1 MESKLQQKKTLFD
14 EEKNTLIEDKKE
26 LQLKLENEQKEK
38 AVKSNQLMVRI
49 KDLEEKLRRT
59 EEALEQQSDQNDC
72 NKSNLAKFHQ
82 ETTAKDQELSKLEGN
97 LEEARKSLKQ
107 LEKENMA
114 LKMAKIELEQR
125 CSEMESLQE
134 KNESTRAEATNR
146 SRLLKD
152 QNTMCLAENARLR
165 NDLNVS
171 KQARRD
177 LENLIDS
184 KNDHIQSLELQIQ
197 KLENQISQSK
207 REILNKNEDLRCKIN
222 ELNQF
227 ITRKSVIH
235 SEMGTITRK
244 LQEVKVQ
251 ILVRNDIEVKDEEIA
266 LQTFEE
272 KVAVFD
278 LIDKEIDR
286 ISLQKSLLESKA
298 KDLVKEADEKDK
310 NVEKLEEIIKDK
322 IIIEVEKDEKIKYLE
337 DAKKDL
343 TKSQTD
349 LQIEVDECRE
359 NIKKLQH
366 RGEFL
371 SEKVRE
377 MEKGEIEK
385 MAEYNAKVKEIGK
398 ENVTLS
404 FDLEKSR
411 KEVEEAKRGQSSE
424 CEQLERQMKNE
435 KDSHESL
442 QKRHVNILRLLH
454 EESEKVD
461 ELTVEKTRLS
471 RELEKVKLDLKEQ
484 KQILRDQNKPLKFA
498 SMDKRNSEALSFFE
512 HHPIDFESDQL
523 IKKSKYPKSSRE
535 TEAAD
540 TVWNYWPLDQNYW
553 NIEISDDDAKWIH
566 QQKSIVDCSHLPL
579 IGSGHSSQSC
589 PTCGHSEEKLDS
601 KLPKSYNSRVREMT
615 QNLMDER
622 KFITLSSAL
631 HLEPVPVKLRKSGWY

>member
-1 MESKLQQKKTLFD
+1 MIFRKNLISLSEYSKVTNLY
-14 EEKNTLIEDKKE
+14 KNQI
-26 LQLKLENEQKEK
+26 
-38 AVKSNQLMVRI
+38 I
-49 KDLEEKLRRT
+49 
-59 EEALEQQSDQNDC
+59 
-72 NKSNLAKFHQ
+72 LAIMFV
-82 ETTAKDQELSKLEGN
+82 D
-97 LEEARKSLKQ
+97 
-107 LEKENMA
+107 
-114 LKMAKIELEQR
+114 
-125 CSEMESLQE
+125 
-134 KNESTRAEATNR
+134 ESTRAEATNR

-385 MAEYNAKVKEIGK
+385 MAEYNAKVKEIGYVIG
-398 ENVTLS
+398 N
-404 FDLEKSR
+404 F
-411 KEVEEAKRGQSSE
+411 
-424 CEQLERQMKNE
+424 C
-435 KDSHESL
+435 
-442 QKRHVNILRLLH
+442 
-454 EESEKVD
+454 
-461 ELTVEKTRLS
+461 
-471 RELEKVKLDLKEQ
+471 
-484 KQILRDQNKPLKFA
+484 
-498 SMDKRNSEALSFFE
+498 
-512 HHPIDFESDQL
+512 PIFL
-523 IKKSKYPKSSRE
+523 VY
-535 TEAAD
+535 
-540 TVWNYWPLDQNYW
+540 L
-553 NIEISDDDAKWIH
+553 
-566 QQKSIVDCSHLPL
+566 
-579 IGSGHSSQSC
+579 
-589 PTCGHSEEKLDS
+589 
-601 KLPKSYNSRVREMT
+601 
-615 QNLMDER
+615 
-622 KFITLSSAL
+622 F
-631 HLEPVPVKLRKSGWY
+631 

>member
-1 MESKLQQKKTLFD
+1 MFVDES
-14 EEKNTLIEDKKE
+14 
-26 LQLKLENEQKEK
+26 
-38 AVKSNQLMVRI
+38 S
-49 KDLEEKLRRT
+49 
-59 EEALEQQSDQNDC
+59 
-72 NKSNLAKFHQ
+72 
-82 ETTAKDQELSKLEGN
+82 
-97 LEEARKSLKQ
+97 
-107 LEKENMA
+107 
-114 LKMAKIELEQR
+114 
-125 CSEMESLQE
+125 
-134 KNESTRAEATNR
+134 RAEATNQ

-322 IIIEVEKDEKIKYLE
+322 IIIEVEKDEKIEDLE
-337 DAKKDL
+337 NVRKEL
-343 TKSQTD
+343 TKIQTD

-359 NIKKLQH
+359 NINKLKH

-385 MAEYNAKVKEIGK
+385 MAEYNAKVKEIG
-398 ENVTLS
+398 
-404 FDLEKSR
+404 
-411 KEVEEAKRGQSSE
+411 
-424 CEQLERQMKNE
+424 
-435 KDSHESL
+435 
-442 QKRHVNILRLLH
+442 
-454 EESEKVD
+454 
-461 ELTVEKTRLS
+461 
-471 RELEKVKLDLKEQ
+471 
-484 KQILRDQNKPLKFA
+484 
-498 SMDKRNSEALSFFE
+498 
-512 HHPIDFESDQL
+512 
-523 IKKSKYPKSSRE
+523 
-535 TEAAD
+535 
-540 TVWNYWPLDQNYW
+540 
-553 NIEISDDDAKWIH
+553 
-566 QQKSIVDCSHLPL
+566 
-579 IGSGHSSQSC
+579 
-589 PTCGHSEEKLDS
+589 
-601 KLPKSYNSRVREMT
+601 
-615 QNLMDER
+615 
-622 KFITLSSAL
+622 
-631 HLEPVPVKLRKSGWY
+631 